1 MSQFFES
8 LMLICFGISW
18 PLSIMKSWKSRTSK
32 GKSAIFLVFI
42 LIGYVSG
49 IIAKII
55 SGNVTYVVFFY
66 ALNFVLVATDLVLY
80 FRNDRLD
87 KMC

>member
-32 GKSAIFLVFI
+32 GKSAIFLAFI

-49 IIAKII
+49 IIAKIVA
-55 SGNVTYVVFFY
+55 GNVTYVVFFY

-87 KMC
+87 KMR

>member
-87 KMC
+87 KMS

>member
-80 FRNDRLD
+80 FRNDRLY
-87 KMC
+87 KMR

>member
-1 MSQFFES
+1 MSQIFES

-18 PLSIMKSWKSRTSK
+18 PLSILKSWKSRTSK

-49 IIAKII
+49 IIAKIV

-87 KMC
+87 KMG

>member
-87 KMC
+87 KMR